1 MNEKSLKTLEY
12 DKILNQIADFAVTKS
27 AKEKIKGLKP
37 SKKVQVVE
45 HMQEA
50 TEQASSMAVMFSSPP
65 ISAIS
70 DVTLAL
76 KRAKMGGMLTL
87 AEILAVGSVLRCARM
102 LEAYMAKTDK
112 FEILSN
118 MAKGLTPVK
127 SLETDISESILS
139 EDSVADDASSEL
151 AAIRRKKASL
161 NNKIKD
167 ILDDMVRS
175 AAYSK
180 YLQEAIV
187 TMRDNRY
194 VLPVKNE
201 YRSNIPGILHD
212 SSATGATVFI
222 EPMAVVQTNNQ
233 IRDLSIAEE
242 REIEKI
248 ILDFSARIAENADVI
263 SADMQTIT
271 DIDVLF
277 AKAIYGNANKC
288 IRPTLS
294 TEGHLEL
301 RKARHPLIDKKTVV
315 PITVYLGKDFDTLVV
330 TGPNTGGKTVTLKTV
345 GLFALMFQTG
355 LALPCE
361 LGSTMPVYTD
371 VFADIGDEQSI
382 EQSLSTFS
390 SHMVNIVNILN
401 ELEKN
406 SLVLFDELGAGTDP
420 EEGAALAIEILE
432 FAHSLGA
439 SALATT
445 HYSELKLYA
454 LSTER
459 VENAS
464 CEFDVESLRPTYK
477 LLIGVPGKSN
487 AFAISKKI
495 GLYDVI
501 IENAKK
507 RMTSESVRFEDVI
520 SQLHKD
526 REQAREEYAYAAK
539 ASAEVKALKEELK
552 KTQNEIKLKKEN
564 IINSAKREA
573 REIIDKANDETSELL
588 REVRKLSA
596 QAVTKDNLR
605 KMEELKLSIHKKA
618 GNSELKE
625 KRVKTGTRSK
635 DIKLGMTVNIVSMD
649 NTGTVLTLPAEN
661 GDFFV
666 QAGIMKIKTNV
677 SDVKVIK
684 DKPEKAGEKLISKR
698 SVGSKS
704 MTVNTELDLR
714 GYMTYDG
721 IMELDKFI
729 DDAVLASLPR
739 VSVIHGKGTGA
750 MRAAVHDALRKNKA
764 VKSFRLGGFGE
775 GDTGV
780 TIIDLK

>member
-1 MNEKSLKTLEY
+1 MNDKSLKTLEY
-12 DKILNQIADFAVTKS
+12 DKILNQIADFAVTKA
-27 AKEKIKGLKP
+27 AKEKIRGLKP
-37 SKKVQVVE
+37 SKKMQVVE

-87 AEILAVGSVLRCARM
+87 AEIMAVGGVLRCARN
-102 LEAYMAKTDK
+102 LAAYMEKTDK

-118 MAKGLTPVK
+118 MAKGLTAIK

-175 AAYSK
+175 ASYSK

-248 ILDFSARIAENADVI
+248 ILDFSAQIAENADVI
-263 SADMQTIT
+263 LIDMQTIT

-288 IRPTLS
+288 MRPALS
-294 TEGHLEL
+294 TEGYLEL
-301 RKARHPLIDKKTVV
+301 KKARHPLIDKKTVV

-401 ELEKN
+401 KLEKN

-420 EEGAALAIEILE
+420 EEGAALAIEIL
-432 FAHSLGA
+432 
-439 SALATT
+439 
-445 HYSELKLYA
+445 
-454 LSTER
+454 
-459 VENAS
+459 
-464 CEFDVESLRPTYK
+464 
-477 LLIGVPGKSN
+477 
-487 AFAISKKI
+487 
-495 GLYDVI
+495 
-501 IENAKK
+501 
-507 RMTSESVRFEDVI
+507 
-520 SQLHKD
+520 
-526 REQAREEYAYAAK
+526 
-539 ASAEVKALKEELK
+539 
-552 KTQNEIKLKKEN
+552 
-564 IINSAKREA
+564 
-573 REIIDKANDETSELL
+573 
-588 REVRKLSA
+588 
-596 QAVTKDNLR
+596 
-605 KMEELKLSIHKKA
+605 
-618 GNSELKE
+618 
-625 KRVKTGTRSK
+625 
-635 DIKLGMTVNIVSMD
+635 
-649 NTGTVLTLPAEN
+649 
-661 GDFFV
+661 
-666 QAGIMKIKTNV
+666 
-677 SDVKVIK
+677 
-684 DKPEKAGEKLISKR
+684 
-698 SVGSKS
+698 
-704 MTVNTELDLR
+704 
-714 GYMTYDG
+714 
-721 IMELDKFI
+721 
-729 DDAVLASLPR
+729 
-739 VSVIHGKGTGA
+739 
-750 MRAAVHDALRKNKA
+750 
-764 VKSFRLGGFGE
+764 
-775 GDTGV
+775 
-780 TIIDLK
+780 